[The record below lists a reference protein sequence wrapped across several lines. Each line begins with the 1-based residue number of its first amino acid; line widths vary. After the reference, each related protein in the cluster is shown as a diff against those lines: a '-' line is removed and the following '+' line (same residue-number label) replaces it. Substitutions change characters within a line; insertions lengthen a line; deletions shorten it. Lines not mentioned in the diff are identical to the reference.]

1 MKLFPTPK
9 ALPCNRNLTATTLL
23 SLLFF
28 YQLSSNPSNLELETA
43 DNPEFSPLLLF
54 SSTSL
59 SAGPCDITLTA
70 ASPSANFS
78 ACARSAASTIW
89 SAYYASCR
97 SSADQMQA
105 FLDGTVDPALVV
117 PVDLHLCCLLLQ

>member
-23 SLLFF
+23 SLLSFH
-28 YQLSSNPSNLELETA
+28 QLSSNPSNLELETA

-59 SAGPCDITLTA
+59 SAGPCDITLAA
-70 ASPSANFS
+70 ASLSANFS
-78 ACARSAASTIW
+78 ACARSAASAIW
-89 SAYYASCR
+89 SAHHASCR
-97 SSADQMQA
+97 SSAAQIQA

-117 PVDLHLCCLLLQ
+117 SRQLCLRTQIT